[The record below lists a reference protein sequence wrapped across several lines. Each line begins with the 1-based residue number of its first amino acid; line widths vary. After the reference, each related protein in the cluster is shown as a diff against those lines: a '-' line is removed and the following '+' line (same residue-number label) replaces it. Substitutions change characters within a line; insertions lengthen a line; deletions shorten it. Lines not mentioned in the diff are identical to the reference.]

1 MRKGRHC
8 DPTASGGRFGASG
21 ISATASHVRGDRDA
35 PRPQGR
41 RQDPVAID
49 EPAREGAV
57 VYAAA
62 PARGAAGLVVSA
74 VVGPKGP
81 M

>member
-1 MRKGRHC
+1 M
-8 DPTASGGRFGASG
+8 S
-21 ISATASHVRGDRDA
+21 ASHVRGDRDS

-57 VYAAA
+57 VDAAA

-74 VVGPKGP
+74 VEGVKGP